1 VTTATSLLDSSA
13 AIDLMRGRK
22 PAVRA
27 EFRATITAGRTVA
40 ISAIAL
46 FELRAGVEK
55 SVAREREGTRLAW
68 LLASPL
74 EVWPFDAD
82 DAAEAG
88 VLRVQLER
96 LGAVIGPWDLLI
108 AAQARRRG
116 ATLVTGNVREFTRV
130 PGLAVL
136 TW

>member
-1 VTTATSLLDSSA
+1 MTATSLLDSSA
-13 AIDLMRGRK
+13 AIDLMRGGK

-40 ISAIAL
+40 ISTIAL

-55 SVAREREGTRLAW
+55 SVAREREGVLLAW

-82 DAAEAG
+82 DAAEAS

-116 ATLVTGNVREFTRV
+116 ATLVTGNVRELTRV
-130 PGLAVL
+130 PGVAVL
-136 TW
+136 AW